1 MFISLAVN
9 GCSGQAPIQCIRHA
23 APFVSDCQS
32 GVWSTQF
39 SGLQYTF
46 AGSFE
51 RMSSAYATQLFGQH
65 ALCFVSGFFEAGDD
79 GVCRIF
85 KNEDGW
91 FLRYK
96 GTGISTVVCDVTCV
110 D

>member
-1 MFISLAVN
+1 M
-9 GCSGQAPIQCIRHA
+9 
-23 APFVSDCQS
+23 
-32 GVWSTQF
+32 WSTQF

-51 RMSSAYATQLFGQH
+51 RISSAYATQLFGQH